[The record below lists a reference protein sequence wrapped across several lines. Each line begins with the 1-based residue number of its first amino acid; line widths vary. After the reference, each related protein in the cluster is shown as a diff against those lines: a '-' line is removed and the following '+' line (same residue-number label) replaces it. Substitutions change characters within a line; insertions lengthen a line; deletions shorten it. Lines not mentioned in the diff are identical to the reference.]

1 MTAAVERVLVVG
13 AGIGGLAA
21 GAALGRRG
29 VGVDVVDIKVE
40 NAVLGVGLSQPA
52 NALRALRS
60 LGVFEEVAAEGFAFH
75 RRFFRDSQ
83 GGLRAEVPSLLGGG
97 GDVPPNIA
105 LARPALHRI
114 LNGAADRAGA
124 KIVMGCSIAELDD
137 GPDGVDVTFTDGR
150 ADRYDLV
157 VGFDGLRSP
166 LRRRLF
172 GDAYEPTF
180 TGYSVWRLTC
190 PRLPTIDCITLYQG
204 EHSKA
209 GLCPLGDEEMYLLHV
224 TAEPGNPRY
233 DPAGF
238 PDMLI
243 ERMREYGAEPAVV
256 RDAITADT
264 AIVYSPLEEVLVPA
278 PWHRG
283 RVVIAGD
290 AAHASTPHLTQGAA
304 MALEDAVVLAESVD
318 RDVPLEQALQ
328 EFAARRMPR
337 ARFVHERSRASL
349 LNEMTGER
357 AREPERFADATRR
370 RMAEVDRFLDQPA

>member
-1 MTAAVERVLVVG
+1 MTSAVKRVLVVG
-13 AGIGGLAA
+13 AGIGGLGAA
-21 GAALGRRG
+21 AALGRRG
-29 VGVDVVDIKVE
+29 VGVDVVDIKEE

-60 LGVFEEVAAEGFAFH
+60 LGVFEEVAAEGFPFH
-75 RRFFRDSQ
+75 RRVFRDSG

-97 GDVPPNIA
+97 DVPPNIA
-105 LARPALHRI
+105 LSRSALHRI

-124 KIVMGCSIAELDD
+124 KIVMGCSIAELHD

-157 VGFDGLRSP
+157 VSFDGLRSP
-166 LRRRLF
+166 MRRRLF

-190 PRLPTIDCITLYQG
+190 PRLPAIDCITLYQS
-204 EHSKA
+204 EHTKA
-209 GLCPLGDEEMYLLHV
+209 GLCPLGEEEMYLLHV
-224 TAEPGNPRY
+224 TPEPGNPRY
-233 DPAGF
+233 DPAAF
-238 PDMLI
+238 PEMLI
-243 ERMREYGAEPAVV
+243 ERMREYGAEPGVV
-256 RDAITADT
+256 RDQITADT

-349 LNEMTGER
+349 HAEMAHDRPAEPDAFAQVMR
-357 AREPERFADATRR
+357 AQMAD
-370 RMAEVDRFLDQPA
+370 VDRFLDMPA